1 MVDSKETT
9 PNPVDDTASSQET
22 SYSIAHEIPGRIRFS
37 IPKLATDS
45 NYADKLKALI
55 ESDSKVTDVRL
66 NQKAGSIAISYQ
78 SDLNTDDQI
87 RAHLVNLI
95 ENNAPTSAFVV
106 KQATTKSIL
115 AAIFDAIVS
124 LIDSLR
130 NVNKARKGISDGN
143 FKTDFWERALRGAKS
158 ITKKLRET
166 LMFILPSRSGTNNSV
181 SSLVSTDSSQS
192 SATTNGK

>member
-1 MVDSKETT
+1 MLDLKETT
-9 PNPVDDTASSQET
+9 PNQVNDTAISLEK

-45 NYADKLKALI
+45 DYADKLKTLV

-95 ENNAPTSAFVV
+95 EENAPAYARVTQGITLSFASTHFLEENKIGTVLTNIKNVV
-106 KQATTKSIL
+106 LIIVGSI
-115 AAIFDAIVS
+115 S
-124 LIDSLR
+124 LVIG
-130 NVNKARKGISDGN
+130 VIGV
-143 FKTDFWERALRGAKS
+143 
-158 ITKKLRET
+158 
-166 LMFILPSRSGTNNSV
+166 ILPLVPGTPF
-181 SSLVSTDSSQS
+181 LILSTFCFSQVER
-192 SATTNGK
+192 